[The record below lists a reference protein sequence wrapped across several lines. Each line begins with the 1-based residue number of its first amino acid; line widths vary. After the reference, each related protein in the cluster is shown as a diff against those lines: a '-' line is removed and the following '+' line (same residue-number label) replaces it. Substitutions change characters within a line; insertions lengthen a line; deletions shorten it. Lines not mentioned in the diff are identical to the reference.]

1 MAKIFLLAIAIWLVI
16 AVLKR
21 YLKNLE
27 ASSESADRPNKLKPE
42 KSESEKMVQ
51 CAHCGVHLP
60 TSESFL
66 VGNQYYCC
74 EAHSN
79 AAHTASP
86 KP

>member
-16 AVLKR
+16 TILRR
-21 YLKNLE
+21 YFKNIE
-27 ASSESADRPNKLKPE
+27 ASAEPIDRSLR

-60 TSESFL
+60 TSDSFL
-66 VGNQYYCC
+66 VDNQYYCC

-79 AAHTASP
+79 VAHTSPP

>member
-16 AVLKR
+16 TILRR
-21 YLKNLE
+21 YLKNIE
-27 ASSESADRPNKLKPE
+27 ASAEFIDRPLE

-60 TSESFL
+60 SSDSFL

-79 AAHTASP
+79 AAHTSPP